1 MKTDT
6 LLLRQIN
13 PNFAQGDRVT
23 SQAFRPTPKDQHLLS
38 VDDGDQ
44 ITAAAAFDR
53 FTTQTQGRSI
63 GVMAVTCEECSAL
76 NLGVIADGV
85 PYKEHVSIDFRGLAN
100 SKVESCGKKLAVQ
113 ARQRGWLFQ
122 P

>member
-1 MKTDT
+1 MNANT

-13 PNFAQGDRVT
+13 PNFFQGDRVT
-23 SQAFRPTPKDQHLLS
+23 SQAFRPTPKDQQRLS

-44 ITAAAAFDR
+44 IAPRESYER
-53 FTTQTQGRSI
+53 FASQTGCRSI
-63 GVMAVTCEECSAL
+63 GVMAVTNGECAAL
-76 NLGVIADGV
+76 NLHVIADGI
-85 PYKEHVSIDFRGLAN
+85 PYKEHASIDFQGLTN
-100 SKVESCGKKLAVQ
+100 SQVEKCGKQLAVH